1 MFERYTEKARR
12 AIFFARYEASQYG
25 SPKIEPEHLLLGVL
39 REEGRLAA
47 RLFPAPGEMEALR
60 KEIEAQ
66 LTIGPRISTSVE
78 MPLSQYSKQT
88 LNLAAQWA
96 KSLGHRH
103 VHGFHLIIGM
113 LRVEKSTAARL
124 LKAHSVDEKKLEA
137 ATAERQE
144 SSPVDRR
151 VFGGE
156 TFRVARRD
164 ELERAVTQI
173 VGSWSIRAAPVLA
186 RLFTESGQFGD
197 SHGRQW
203 FGAEVEQGIE
213 AQFAALHGEVE
224 QVAVENI
231 QNLSMGSAVV
241 TLRLTAR
248 GASSQRLVL
257 VLRDI
262 QMQWQIV
269 SAHISLLEDS

>member
-78 MPLSQYSKQT
+78 MPLSQDSKQT
-88 LNLAAQWA
+88 LNLAAQSA

-186 RLFTESGQFGD
+186 RLFTENGQFGD

-203 FGAEVEQGIE
+203 SGAEVEKGIE

-257 VLRDI
+257 VLRDV
-262 QMQWQIV
+262 QMKWQIV